1 MLFAVPLFVVILFM
15 RSVTEESISEIIK
28 NQNSLIAIRAANEI
42 ELIFRIPDTVLKT
55 LVETPELYGMKPQ
68 MHKNILKRI
77 ASQYQNE
84 FHRIFTVDIS
94 GREIASSDS
103 ILRDT
108 LHIKDDF
115 FLEALKN
122 DTNHIS
128 PLVRINGRTKF
139 VISSHP
145 IKRSNKIIGV
155 LAGEI
160 DLNIVWNM
168 VNNIVIG
175 GEAKAFILDGS
186 GRLISHTGSEKS
198 KNTFGIVDT
207 PMIDDIKT
215 AYESS
220 HVFKSS
226 EGDILLGTFVYLK
239 KLDWIIVIQ
248 QPAEEAFALASN
260 MLYEV
265 LAFVVLVVLVAII
278 LAILLEKRITEPIK
292 ALIRGVKR
300 YAEGDLEYRIHIER
314 YEEIALLAEEFNSM
328 ASSLL
333 DNQSKLRRV
342 ERLAAMSK
350 FATLVSHEIRNPLNS
365 MNINMKILKREIDS
379 PNGDAQKKQKYFK
392 IISSEINR
400 MDNLIKNFLMI
411 ARPPRFDFVRN
422 DMHGILEEVIL
433 LHSEN
438 SNQQNVRIKKDFQ
451 DGKTIANVDRD
462 QMKQVFHNL
471 IINAFQAM
479 PGGGELKIQT
489 RLKIMDTSLD
499 QNVQFI
505 RIKFLDNG
513 VGIPEDKI
521 NEIFEVYFTMKRTG
535 TGLGLAIARQIVEGH
550 FGSIDIKSKVGTGTT
565 VTVSIPTNS
574 DLQAF

>member
-1 MLFAVPLFVVILFM
+1 ML
-15 RSVTEESISEIIK
+15 R
-28 NQNSLIAIRAANEI
+28 
-42 ELIFRIPDTVLKT
+42 
-55 LVETPELYGMKPQ
+55 
-68 MHKNILKRI
+68 
-77 ASQYQNE
+77 
-84 FHRIFTVDIS
+84 
-94 GREIASSDS
+94 
-103 ILRDT
+103 
-108 LHIKDDF
+108 
-115 FLEALKN
+115 
-122 DTNHIS
+122 
-128 PLVRINGRTKF
+128 
-139 VISSHP
+139 
-145 IKRSNKIIGV
+145 
-155 LAGEI
+155 
-160 DLNIVWNM
+160 
-168 VNNIVIG
+168 
-175 GEAKAFILDGS
+175 
-186 GRLISHTGSEKS
+186 
-198 KNTFGIVDT
+198 
-207 PMIDDIKT
+207 
-215 AYESS
+215 
-220 HVFKSS
+220 
-226 EGDILLGTFVYLK
+226 
-239 KLDWIIVIQ
+239 
-248 QPAEEAFALASN
+248 
-260 MLYEV
+260 
-265 LAFVVLVVLVAII
+265 
-278 LAILLEKRITEPIK
+278 AILNN
-292 ALIRGVKR
+292 
-300 YAEGDLEYRIHIER
+300 
-314 YEEIALLAEEFNSM
+314 EEIALLAEEFNSM